1 MSYGC
6 GGGPGQ
12 KMLRP
17 TDLNRK
23 YWCQWLAPQGEK
35 CVLDC
40 TTHFFP
46 SHTLIPEAQTAGTV
60 SLSKHPHE
68 FGESNWTSVC
78 FPVGVH
84 KRKRFCTPICLR
96 ASQGLH
102 SCCFGSRNYAPCCTL
117 TLPSSRLAS
126 ETLVFICMERG
137 LEHPIFTHG
146 AYKHTTRT
154 PRCSNTHVCTL
165 TIQGLTFC
173 LQGHPRYHPG
183 AADGDLWRWWLS
195 QRSHGDS
202 LWGARQKSSH
212 QYAKKT

>member
-1 MSYGC
+1 MEDRAKRCCDLPISIANIGANGWLLRVKSVFSTVQLTSFLLILSYLKLKQRALC
-6 GGGPGQ
+6 HCQ
-12 KMLRP
+12 NIREFK
-17 TDLNRK
+17 LN
-23 YWCQWLAPQGEK
+23 K
-35 CVLDC
+35 C
-40 TTHFFP
+40 
-46 SHTLIPEAQTAGTV
+46 
-60 SLSKHPHE
+60 LSV
-68 FGESNWTSVC
+68 W

-84 KRKRFCTPICLR
+84 KRKRFCSPICLR
-96 ASQGLH
+96 ASQRLH

-126 ETLVFICMERG
+126 ETLVLICMERG

-154 PRCSNTHVCTL
+154 PRCSNTNVCTF

-173 LQGHPRYHPG
+173 LRGHPRYHPG
-183 AADGDLWRWWLS
+183 SADGDLWRWWLS

-212 QYAKKT
+212 QYVKKA